1 MSTTL
6 DPTIFNRTLYR
17 KVTELWFPGLDTS
30 GQSLDMSL
38 VKQWFMP
45 TPAERSTFDAQCR
58 AAFAHALEAIGPDA
72 FPSASAA
79 PFLREIQDVAVA
91 EGDEESAWT
100 ALSLTLLLDQ
110 IPRNLYRSETDLPLV
125 YTHYDNIAHS
135 LILSLLSSSTQQKRP
150 DTHPSLRLSGP
161 HRLWFYLPLMHSENL
176 SSHNILDEILDEYA
190 SEVDALEGYQG
201 TKMFLD
207 GQRKAAKEHRDIL
220 ERFGRYPHR
229 NQALGRVSTQEEEA
243 FLRDG
248 GATFGVGQKEEEGD
262 V

>member
-6 DPTIFNRTLYR
+6 DPTIFNRKLY
-17 KVTELWFPGLDTS
+17 KKITELWFPGLDTS

-45 TPAERSTFDAQCR
+45 TPAERSTLDAQCR
-58 AAFAHALEAIGPDA
+58 AACAHALEAIGPDA

-79 PFLREIQDVAVA
+79 PFLREIQDVAEG

-100 ALSLTLLLDQ
+100 ALSVILLLDQ

-125 YTHYDNIAHS
+125 YTHYDKIAHS
-135 LILSLLSSSTQQKRP
+135 LILSLLSSTHHQRP
-150 DTHPSLRLSGP
+150 DTHPTLRLSGP
-161 HRLWFYLPLMHSENL
+161 HRLWFYMPLMHSESL
-176 SSHNILDEILDEYA
+176 SSHNLVDEILDEYA

-229 NQALGRVSTQEEEA
+229 NRALGRVSTQEEEA

-248 GATFGVGQKEEEGD
+248 GATFGVVQKAEAD
-262 V
+262 A